1 MRLFTIGY
9 EGRDPAEL
17 IAILAAS
24 GVTRVI
30 DVRALPLSRR
40 PGFSKT
46 PLRDALAAA
55 GIDYVH
61 LREAGN
67 PFRKDPDPLPSYRAY
82 VADTPAIVRS
92 LLDAADGHAA
102 ALLCMEHD
110 PTHCHRTILAAAMRK
125 KKRGL
130 EIVEL

>member
-1 MRLFTIGY
+1 MQLFTIGY

-17 IAILAAS
+17 VAILAGA
-24 GVTRVI
+24 GITRVI

-46 PLRDALAAA
+46 PLQDALAAV

-67 PFRKDPDPLPSYRAY
+67 PHRKSDDPLGGYRAY
-82 VADTPAIVRS
+82 LADSPAVVAAV
-92 LLDAADGHAA
+92 LDAAEGHKA
-102 ALLCMEHD
+102 ALLCVEHD
-110 PTHCHRTILAAAMRK
+110 PSECHRSILAAAARR
-125 KKRGL
+125 KKRGIK
-130 EIVEL
+130 IVDL